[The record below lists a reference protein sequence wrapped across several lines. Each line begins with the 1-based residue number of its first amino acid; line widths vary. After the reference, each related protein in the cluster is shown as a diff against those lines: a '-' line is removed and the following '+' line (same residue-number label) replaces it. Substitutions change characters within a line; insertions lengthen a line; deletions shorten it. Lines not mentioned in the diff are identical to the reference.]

1 MITDFDIVHAAS
13 LTFDVIYQ
21 TPKFKSEHFPLDV
34 LVKFRLLSSSHNPGN
49 GMTRSFF
56 WRNPVESLR
65 HIKCVYVRDS
75 IEATFCGDQSLL
87 AYSADDT
94 TGVGGA
100 SDAAPTRLHHKKLGC
115 VV

>member
-1 MITDFDIVHAAS
+1 M
-13 LTFDVIYQ
+13 
-21 TPKFKSEHFPLDV
+21 
-34 LVKFRLLSSSHNPGN
+34 RL
-49 GMTRSFF
+49 
-56 WRNPVESLR
+56 
-65 HIKCVYVRDS
+65 CVRDS